1 MKGLVCVV
9 VMALGAGLI
18 GCADLENY
26 DEMQGNAV
34 LAEEGLGFEAQ
45 NVTFTVMQDF
55 SNVEL
60 AIVGGD
66 VNGDIGLETG
76 IHHRADIREWHGS
89 SYGNNVYELVVETD
103 TGAAMAILNVYGGL
117 SELVSAALQGQAGPA
132 IEVQGCAGPEVDNW
146 DYDEPADEV
155 TVTVIADHKDPDV
168 MHVHFTAYFAPSYG
182 YSGSTA
188 TASLELYLSEI
199 E

>member
-1 MKGLVCVV
+1 MGL
-9 VMALGAGLI
+9 A

-26 DEMQGNAV
+26 DDMHGNAV

-45 NVTFTVMQDF
+45 SVTFTVVQDF
-55 SNVEL
+55 ENVEL
-60 AIVGGD
+60 AIVSGD

-76 IHHRADIREWHGS
+76 IHHRADIRQWHGS

-103 TGAAMAILNVYGGL
+103 TGAAMAILNIYGGL
-117 SELVSAALQGQAGPA
+117 GELVEASLTGQSGPA
-132 IEVQGCAGPEVDNW
+132 IEIQGCAGPEVDNW

-155 TVTVIADHKDPDV
+155 TVTAIADEKDPDV
-168 MHVHFTAYFAPSYG
+168 MHVHFHAYFAPSYG
-182 YSGSTA
+182 YSGSTV
-188 TASLELYLSEI
+188 TASLEVYLSEI